1 MSRDFRLKQERNDLN
16 NMWKTIE
23 DKEKQ
28 SDQIMMK
35 VDIERDN
42 LKTFH
47 QLLDVEERG
56 QNYEDPYYPYFP
68 KMSRS

>member
-47 QLLDVEERG
+47 
-56 QNYEDPYYPYFP
+56 
-68 KMSRS
+68 